1 MIAAIGMN
9 MKIAIDARF
18 LGPEGTGIG
27 KYIEKLLENLQNL
40 DSENEYVVILRR
52 TNFNLFNQKAK
63 NFKKIMADSSWYTL
77 KEQVLLPA
85 VLSKIRPDLVHFP
98 HFNVPLL
105 YPGKFVLTVHDI
117 TKSEFK
123 NIASTTHSKP
133 IFLLKHTGY
142 EFVLNQAVHR
152 AKKILVPSNHVK
164 NKLLESFDLENDKLV
179 VTYEAADDIYSKSG
193 SKKISKARKR
203 ELLQKYKIKEPF
215 IIYVGNAYAYKN
227 LSLVLEALKFLDEKV
242 YFVHAAVRN
251 QFVDRLIDKAK
262 EIGVVDSY
270 INTGFI
276 PNDDLA
282 EILPLSQAFVFPSLS
297 EGFGLPGI
305 EAMAAGCPVIASNIP
320 VFKEVYGSAALFFDP
335 RDPKELA
342 KKIQSITNDEN
353 LTGWQSGLKMELR
366 KKGLKQVKKYSW
378 KKMAQQTFRVYEA
391 V

>member
-1 MIAAIGMN
+1 

-142 EFVLNQAVHR
+142 EFILNQAVRR
-152 AKKILVPSNHVK
+152 AKKILVPSNSVK
-164 NKLLESFDLENDKLV
+164 NKLFENFDLK
-179 VTYEAADDIYSKSG
+179 
-193 SKKISKARKR
+193 
-203 ELLQKYKIKEPF
+203 Q
-215 IIYVGNAYAYKN
+215 
-227 LSLVLEALKFLDEKV
+227 SLE
-242 YFVHAAVRN
+242 R
-251 QFVDRLIDKAK
+251 
-262 EIGVVDSY
+262 
-270 INTGFI
+270 
-276 PNDDLA
+276 
-282 EILPLSQAFVFPSLS
+282 
-297 EGFGLPGI
+297 
-305 EAMAAGCPVIASNIP
+305 
-320 VFKEVYGSAALFFDP
+320 
-335 RDPKELA
+335 
-342 KKIQSITNDEN
+342 
-353 LTGWQSGLKMELR
+353 
-366 KKGLKQVKKYSW
+366 VKKRLV
-378 KKMAQQTFRVYEA
+378 FFV
-391 V
+391 